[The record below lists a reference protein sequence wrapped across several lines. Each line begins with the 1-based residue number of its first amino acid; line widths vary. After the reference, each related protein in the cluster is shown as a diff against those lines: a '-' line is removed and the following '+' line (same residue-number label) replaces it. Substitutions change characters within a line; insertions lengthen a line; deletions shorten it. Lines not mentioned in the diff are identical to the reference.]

1 MYHTSLYSDTE
12 RDRDRRQR
20 WFFLDHTPEL
30 DEAIDV
36 LNQLPWWFDGDCIC
50 EAIPLLIFKSDW
62 NDEEREWAEEYICSG
77 IRK

>member
-30 DEAIDV
+30 DEAIEV
-36 LNQLPWWFDGDCIC
+36 LNQLPWWFDGDCI
-50 EAIPLLIFKSDW
+50 
-62 NDEEREWAEEYICSG
+62 
-77 IRK
+77 